1 MCATT
6 AVYTFIFLIGL
17 LLFSGIPNTTPV
29 FWLYCL
35 GITWIHTSMLTE
47 RHGKVFNVIVV
58 FVVCIL
64 FIIFTIFVIQYAQSD
79 KCALLPHKYSSYC
92 DRYYCEESDNYCGYR
107 GESD

>member
-17 LLFSGIPNTTPV
+17 LLFSGIPNTALL

-35 GITWIHTSMLTE
+35 GITWIHTRMLTE
-47 RHGKVFNVIVV
+47 RRGKVFNVIVV

-64 FIIFTIFVIQYAQSD
+64 FIIFTIFVIQYAQSG
-79 KCALLPHKYSSYC
+79 KCALLPYKFNRSYYRSYC
-92 DRYYCEESDNYCGYR
+92 E
-107 GESD
+107 